1 MSSDSLIVKCA
12 KCGAQNRIP
21 REKIRQHPRC
31 GRCHEPL
38 PENSFDFRPLEV
50 SDGTFARNVLSSP
63 DPVLVF
69 CYSPQ
74 CPYCRLASPA
84 VDELAL
90 KHEGRLQVVRL
101 RVDEIPATAH
111 KYGIQGVPT
120 LLLFSNG
127 KLLHRMVG
135 LVTKEDMERNLMPY
149 LRGL

>member
-1 MSSDSLIVKCA
+1 MNPDSIIVKCP

-21 REKIRQHPRC
+21 REKTHEHPRC

-38 PENSFDFRPLEV
+38 PENSFDFRPPEV
-50 SDGTFARNVLSSP
+50 SDRTFAQKVLSSA

-74 CPYCRLASPA
+74 CAYCLLASPV

-90 KHEGRLQVVRL
+90 KYEGRIHVARL
-101 RVDEIPATAH
+101 RVDENPAIARQ
-111 KYGIQGVPT
+111 YGIQGVPT
-120 LLLFSNG
+120 LLLFRNG